1 MSGARSGRT
10 PSMEL
15 SMTTRSPES
24 RPDRPPV
31 FPPAAPCPTGPAAP
45 SAEPPL
51 WRTPDEVSRLTTLLG
66 ERAGVRLVL
75 RPGRNPHPRG
85 AGPTAGAPSWP
96 TWLTV
101 AALAICGA
109 ARFPASRDGASLQ
122 VYGFAF
128 GASVLCVLLALLLTF
143 RSTAALLAGAVVVPA
158 ALVTARLFQDQW
170 HAVGLS
176 RALSL
181 SLAPSWLAT
190 FTAVLA
196 ALTALLALIA
206 AESAGRRPA
215 AMANRTAKASRPGD

>member
-1 MSGARSGRT
+1 
-10 PSMEL
+10 
-15 SMTTRSPES
+15 MTTRSPES
-24 RPDRPPV
+24 HPNRPPV
-31 FPPAAPCPTGPAAP
+31 FPTAATEATGAAGV
-45 SAEPPL
+45 AQ
-51 WRTPDEVSRLTTLLG
+51 TPDEVSRLTTLLG

-75 RPGRNPHPRG
+75 RSGRNRRPRG

-109 ARFPASRDGASLQ
+109 AHFPASRDGASLQ

-143 RSTAALLAGAVVVPA
+143 RSTAVLLAGAVVVPA

-170 HAVGLS
+170 HAAGLS

-181 SLAPSWLAT
+181 TLAPSWLAT
-190 FTAVLA
+190 STAVLA
-196 ALTALLALIA
+196 TLTALLALIV
-206 AESAGRRPA
+206 AEPAGRRPA
-215 AMANRTAKASRPGD
+215 AAPNRTTEASRPGD